1 MYVPDNYDA
10 YRWYERDRE
19 RDEYLLDKI
28 TDTEEVVENV
38 ISILEDAEPSEEVS
52 RAIAELDRL
61 LNRL

>member
-10 YRWYERDRE
+10 YRWCERDRE

-28 TDTEEVVENV
+28 TDTEEVVESV

>member
-1 MYVPDNYDA
+1 MYIPDNYDA
-10 YRWYERDRE
+10 YRRYERDRE

-28 TDTEEVVENV
+28 ADTEEVVENV

>member
-10 YRWYERDRE
+10 YRRYERDRE

-28 TDTEEVVENV
+28 TDTEEVVESV